1 MMRQRLGVVPF
12 VLERSGR
19 KTRLKVVLVSSRDGD
34 RWVLPKGKPK
44 ARMSRRDL
52 AALEAW
58 EEAGVRGIWG
68 KRRPIDTTLQQY
80 GATLSL
86 RLYPLEVRELAK
98 RWPESDWKRR
108 LVSPRRCGELLC
120 DEGRIW
126 AVRVLERRLGV

>member
-68 KRRPIDTTLQQY
+68 KRR
-80 GATLSL
+80 
-86 RLYPLEVRELAK
+86 
-98 RWPESDWKRR
+98 
-108 LVSPRRCGELLC
+108 LVSPRRCRELLC
-120 DEGRIW
+120 DEGLIW